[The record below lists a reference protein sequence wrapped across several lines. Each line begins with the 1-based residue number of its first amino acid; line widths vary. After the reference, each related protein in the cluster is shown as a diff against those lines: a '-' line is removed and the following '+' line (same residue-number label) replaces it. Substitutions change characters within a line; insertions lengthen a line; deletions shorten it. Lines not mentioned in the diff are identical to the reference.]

1 MLASWTE
8 NRDLAD
14 RSRLGGSQRPLD
26 GYALREVAFLLV
38 LGLVA
43 AGLTSITVSPI
54 RLPGHAILRGT
65 LSMILGLSLVPR
77 RGAGTIM
84 SVGALLGFALSLPLG
99 GARLPVAAACGLG
112 FLGPALD
119 VVTAN
124 VRATG
129 WQLYL
134 RFAAAGLVANLA
146 SFAVRMAAGG
156 SGSGRGPGAGTG
168 MGWPVALVSFAIFG
182 LVAGMVCG
190 AIWFRTKPRTATD
203 SP

>member
-8 NRDLAD
+8 NQNLSD
-14 RSRLGGSQRPLD
+14 RSRLGGWQRTLD
-26 GYALREVAFLLV
+26 GYAVREVAILLV
-38 LGLVA
+38 LGLLA
-43 AGLTSITVSPI
+43 AGLTAIAESPI

-65 LSMILGLSLVPR
+65 LPMILGLSLVPR

-84 SVGALLGFALSLPLG
+84 SVGAILGFALSLPFG
-99 GARLPVAAACGLG
+99 GALPVAAACGLA

-124 VRATG
+124 IRATG

-156 SGSGRGPGAGTG
+156 SGSGRGPGSGTG
-168 MGWPVALVSFAIFG
+168 MGWPFALVSFAVFG

-190 AIWFRTKPRTATD
+190 AIWFRAKPRSETAAQ
-203 SP
+203 